1 MKKTVLLFLL
11 LLQSTLIAQTIKE
24 KSIEASIGFGYVFV
38 DEDIDLEGSGFY
50 MQGEYVMKLKSWFEV
65 RPYFGLIITDAETER
80 KESFEP
86 VYRAVCN
93 AVLIGGKAR
102 LIAPI
107 PYFAPYF
114 EIGLG
119 ASIGQFETFTPL
131 ENIDKNGVIFHVPL
145 TLGVALGKKNNI
157 EIEFAYYM
165 QDNVK
170 QVVGGAAVGFRFPL
184 EKQKSTPK
192 T

>member
-1 MKKTVLLFLL
+1 MKKTVILFFLL
-11 LLQSTLIAQTIKE
+11 LQGTFIAQTVKE
-24 KSIEASIGFGYVFV
+24 KSIEASVGFGYVTV
-38 DEDIDLEGSGFY
+38 NEDIDLVGTGFY
-50 MQGEYVMKLKSWFEV
+50 MQGEYVLKLKSWFEV
-65 RPYFGLIITDAETER
+65 RPYFGLLITDAETER
-80 KESFEP
+80 NEPFEP

-93 AVLIGGKAR
+93 AVLIGGKTR

-131 ENIDKNGVIFHVPL
+131 ENIDKNGIIFHVPF
-145 TLGVALGKKNNI
+145 TIGVALGKKNNF

-165 QDNVK
+165 QENVK
-170 QVVGGAAVGFRFPL
+170 QVVGAAAIGFRFPL
-184 EKQKSTPK
+184 EKPKTTPK
-192 T
+192 K